1 MEFTFNGETDYI
13 LAVIA
18 KKLGELSKPVRDY
31 QAKIVYL
38 PPDDTTATL
47 RNNYAQFIIVYV
59 NC

>member
-47 RNNYAQFIIVYV
+47 RNNYA
-59 NC
+59 